1 MEKLF
6 GGHPVWVLL
15 RLVVISVIVG
25 IVLAALNLDA
35 TAILTGIQNLAER
48 IYAMG
53 FDAVEWVLQYFLL
66 GAVIVFPIWLIS
78 RLFSAGGS
86 SRKGE

>member
-1 MEKLF
+1 MESFF
-6 GGHPVWVLL
+6 GGRPLMVLL
-15 RLVVISVIVG
+15 KLVVISIIVG

-35 TAILTGIQNLAER
+35 VAIIRGIRDLAER

-66 GAVIVFPIWLIS
+66 GAIIVFPIWLIA
-78 RLFSAGGS
+78 RLLRIGSGGS
-86 SRKGE
+86 RNG